1 MRTSIRVL
9 SLVALG
15 LFFATGAFAQQG
27 KISGQVVEEE
37 TGQPIPGANV
47 VIVGTQKGTTTNS
60 NGQYT
65 LLNLD
70 PGTYDIRASS
80 VGFENQT
87 VEGVE
92 VRLDLTTEINFQLP
106 EETVGLE
113 GVTIQAEERVVQQD
127 LSASRVDIDS
137 ENLENLPVTDVQS
150 VVGLQAGVQGL
161 NIRGSDRQE
170 ADFRI
175 DGASLSSSRDQN
187 PYSAIS
193 YTAVQEVQVQSGGF
207 AAEYGNLRSGLVNVV
222 TKSPSTDEYTAEV
235 LARYRP
241 PTDKHFGPDANDPNA
256 YWMRPFLE
264 GNPDDLTGPA
274 FEGTDVWP
282 EDLQQQ
288 YPDFRGFNAL
298 ASERDDLTPRQ
309 AQELFKFRHRKDL
322 SIDQPDWVFDG
333 TIGGPVPAIS
343 DYLGDL
349 RFLASYRQRD
359 RQYIVPLSMD
369 GYNEYNGR
377 LKLVSDITPRMELS
391 IQGMRASQE
400 GQNDEFP
407 RTGPT
412 RIRRDD
418 DRAEVRN
425 FNGLHSYS
433 PSEDLIFGTSA
444 LSESTIDRS
453 MLSMK
458 LNHTI
463 SDNTFYEA
471 KLQWYQTEYRTGP
484 PLPRRDT
491 STVMETFGDFEA
503 DEAPLGYSF
512 ESINSLTGMR
522 MGGHHGEFRDTTNTT
537 DWIGSIDVTSQ
548 LDQFNELK
556 GGLKFRVS
564 PQEVDYEYKDFLFT
578 PSDVRAGWD
587 ETPIYGAAYLQNKLE
602 FQGLIVNAG
611 LRLDYF
617 DPNSETF
624 VFDRYPEEFLGRFAP
639 AMDTLLQK
647 EEVEPDLNLSPRLG
661 VSFPITESNKIYF
674 NYGHFYQQHTPENL
688 YQVRRS
694 QITNGVSAIANP
706 SAPRPKT
713 ISYELGYEQSLFDQ
727 YLIRVAGYYKD
738 EQNQPRT
745 VAFQNRNGLIEY
757 TTNQAENFEDI
768 RGLEISLFKNQ
779 GDWFRG
785 FVNYTYDVRNSG
797 NFGLSQFFQNRVQ
810 QREFER
816 NTTDRQQSKPLP
828 QPFGRIS
835 LTFLTPSDY
844 GPEFGG
850 VKVLGNWRVN
860 LLGRWQAS
868 EHFTFTNQLV
878 TPEVEDNLQ
887 WTSYKMVDLR
897 LSKQLSAGNV
907 NATVFADINN
917 VFNIEN
923 MNQDAFYGPQDF
935 RQYINSLHLPREAVE
950 GWEENYQPRDEN
962 GDPIYGDDQPGDLD
976 GDHINPPNG
985 TSFTNLFPREVY
997 FGVRLSF

>member
-1 MRTSIRVL
+1 MRNSLRVL

-15 LFFATGAFAQQG
+15 LFLASGAFAQQG
-27 KISGQVVEEE
+27 KISGQVVEAE
-37 TGQPIPGANV
+37 TGKPIPGVNV
-47 VIVGTQKGTTTNS
+47 VIVGTQTGTTTNPD
-60 NGQYT
+60 GQYT
-65 LLNLD
+65 ILNVD
-70 PGTYDIRASS
+70 PGTYDLRASS

-92 VRLDLTTEINFQLP
+92 VRLDLTTEVNFELP
-106 EETVGLE
+106 EETVGME
-113 GVTIQAEERVVQQD
+113 GVTVEAEDRVVQQD
-127 LSASRVDIDS
+127 LSASRVDIDT
-137 ENLENLPVTDVQS
+137 ENLENLPVSDVQS
-150 VVGLQAGVQGL
+150 AVGLQAGVQGL
-161 NIRGSDRQE
+161 SIRGSERQE

-175 DGASLSSSRDQN
+175 DGASLSSSRDKN

-193 YTAVQEVQVQSGGF
+193 YTAVKEVQVQSGGF
-207 AAEYGNLRSGLVNVV
+207 AAEYGNLRSGLVNAV
-222 TKSPSTDEYTAEV
+222 TKNPSADQYSAEV

-241 PTDKHFGPDANDPNA
+241 PTSKHFGPDPDDKNA
-256 YWMRPFLE
+256 YWMRPYLE
-264 GNPDDLTGPA
+264 GNPEDLTGPA

-282 EDLQQQ
+282 EELQRQ
-288 YPDFRGFNAL
+288 YPNFRGFNAL
-298 ASERDDLTPRQ
+298 ASERDDLTPQQ
-309 AQELFKFRHRKDL
+309 AQELFKFRHRKDV

-333 TIGGPVPAIS
+333 TVGGPVPGIS

-349 RFLASYRQRD
+349 RFLASYRQRN
-359 RQYIVPLSMD
+359 RQYITPLSED
-369 GYNEYNGR
+369 GYQEYNGR
-377 LKLVSDITPRMELS
+377 IKVTSDLSQNMELS
-391 IQGMRASQE
+391 VQGMRAQQE

-418 DRAEVRN
+418 DRSAVRN
-425 FNGLHSYS
+425 FNGGPNYG
-433 PSEDLIFGTSA
+433 PAEDLIFGTSA
-444 LSESTIDRS
+444 LSESIIDRS
-453 MLSMK
+453 MVSLK
-458 LNHTI
+458 LNQTI

-471 KLQWYQTEYRTGP
+471 KAQWYRTEYRTGP

-491 STVMETFGDFEA
+491 STVATFGDFEA

-548 LDQFNELK
+548 INQNNELK
-556 GGLKFRVS
+556 GGLKVRVS
-564 PQEVDYEYKDFLFT
+564 SQEVDYEYDDFLFT

-611 LRLDYF
+611 LRLEYF
-617 DPNSETF
+617 DPNTKTF
-624 VFDRYPEEFLGRFAP
+624 DFDRYPEEFLGRFAP
-639 AMDTLLQK
+639 AMDTILAK
-647 EEVEPDLNLSPRLG
+647 REVDPDLNLSPRLG

-706 SAPRPKT
+706 EAPRPKT

-745 VAFQNRNGLIEY
+745 VEFQNRNGLIEY
-757 TTNQAENFEDI
+757 TTNTAENYEDI
-768 RGLEISLFKNQ
+768 RGVEVSLFKNQ

-797 NFGLSQFFQNRVQ
+797 NFGISQFFQNRVQ

-816 NTTDRQQSKPLP
+816 NTNERQQSKPLP

-835 LTFLTPSDY
+835 LTFLTPADY

-850 VKVLGNWRVN
+850 IKVLGDWRIN
-860 LLGRWQAS
+860 LLGRWQAGS
-868 EHFTFTNQLV
+868 HFTFTNQLT

-887 WTSYKMVDLR
+887 WESYKMVDLR
-897 LSKQLSAGNV
+897 LSKQLSVGGVTAS
-907 NATVFADINN
+907 VFADINN

-923 MNQDAFYGPQDF
+923 MNQSAFYGPEDF

-950 GWEENYQPRDEN
+950 GWEQNYQPRDED
-962 GDPIYGDDQPGDLD
+962 GDPIYGDDQPGDVEA
-976 GDHINPPNG
+976 DHINPPNG
-985 TSFTNLFPREVY
+985 NSFLHLFPREVY
-997 FGVRLSF
+997 LGIRLSF